1 VSPRTSQRYNP
12 HMTRLLGPLFAAW
25 LAIAA
30 LGIAGAAPV
39 LADDP
44 GTPTSQA
51 GTTSDYDI
59 GAEPL
64 LPYVAA
70 LFVVSAGLSVVGF
83 VALWAQRPR
92 PPRHRVIPPDEPPA
106 S

>member
-1 VSPRTSQRYNP
+1 
-12 HMTRLLGPLFAAW
+12 MTRLLGPLLAAW

-30 LGIAGAAPV
+30 LAIAGAAPV

-44 GTPTSQA
+44 GT
-51 GTTSDYDI
+51 TTGQTTASADYDI

-64 LPYVAA
+64 MPYVVA
-70 LFVVSAGLSVVGF
+70 LLVVGAGLSIVGF
-83 VALWAQRPR
+83 VALWTQRPR
-92 PPRHRVIPPDEPPA
+92 PTRRQVAPPDEPPA